1 MGTHFL
7 NAETTTEPIAIS
19 RQTTLPPCKSMAG
32 IMVVREL
39 ARILLKLACQ
49 PLIPEQ
55 VKRRHDF
62 TPHQVSR
69 RTANVAFHLHGLA

>member
-1 MGTHFL
+1 
-7 NAETTTEPIAIS
+7 
-19 RQTTLPPCKSMAG
+19 
-32 IMVVREL
+32 MVVREL